1 MKGKVLGIVSAVL
14 LVVASLASS
23 TASFMFMYQP
33 RAPPSLHTRH
43 LVKEE
48 KREFQK
54 KESSFYLNIIKN
66 YLNTFTRRCFC

>member
-33 RAPPSLHTRH
+33 RAPKSL
-43 LVKEE
+43 
-48 KREFQK
+48 QK
-54 KESSFYLNIIKN
+54 
-66 YLNTFTRRCFC
+66 